1 MNTQHVELKTYKAFY
16 LAVFLLLPLLLVSC
30 AAPAT
35 SPSFG
40 NVEELTFQ
48 SGPFKVV
55 GDLRLPAGSGPFPVV
70 LFVHGDGPADRTGL
84 LGLYVPIMDRML
96 QSGFATFAWDKPG
109 TGESTGELSEPNL
122 RHQRAQIL
130 LDAIEL
136 MKSRPDIDPKKIGVW
151 GASQAGYVVPIA
163 LTQTKD
169 IAFVICVSCP
179 GESGE
184 DQMAFQV
191 MASGLC
197 QDLPKEKTAEMN
209 RLWQELGQNLSYETY
224 PQYVAY
230 RESIADLAE
239 FVPVSLEYWPVIP
252 EEVWQANPIEEE
264 DLWNPVSAIR
274 QVDIPVLAIYGDKD
288 RLGDP
293 LQGAYAYQKALNEAG
308 NPKSRVE
315 VIPDADHIILAAK
328 TGCQD
333 ELQKTIIRTFLWFA
347 ISHGVTSPEQVNAEI
362 AKDPY
367 KPGLLT
373 SIPFAPG
380 YLDMMEDWLK
390 DLYPEGN

>member
-1 MNTQHVELKTYKAFY
+1 MSAKPVGYRKTF
-16 LAVFLLLPLLLVSC
+16 FLLFVLLLTACV
-30 AAPAT
+30 APAT
-35 SPSFG
+35 PPSFG
-40 NVEELTFQ
+40 EVEELTFQ

-55 GDLRLPAGSGPFPVV
+55 GDLRLPAGDGPFPVV

-109 TGESTGELSEPNL
+109 TGESTGELGEPNL
-122 RHQRAQIL
+122 RHKRAQIL

-136 MKSRPDIDPKKIGVW
+136 MKTHPEIDPKRIGVW
-151 GASQAGYVVPIA
+151 GISQAGYVIPIA
-163 LTQTKD
+163 LTQTED

-179 GESGE
+179 GESGY

-197 QDLPKEKTAEMN
+197 QELPKEKIAERD
-209 RLWQELGQNLSYETY
+209 RLWKELDQNISYETY

-230 RESIADLAE
+230 RETIADLAE
-239 FVPVSLEYWPVIP
+239 FVPVSLEYWPVTP
-252 EEVWQANPIEEE
+252 EDVWQANPIEEE
-264 DLWNPVSAIR
+264 DIWNPVSAIR

-288 RLGDP
+288 SLGDP
-293 LQGAYAYQKALNEAG
+293 FQGAYAYQKALSEIG

-315 VIPDADHIILAAK
+315 VIPNADHLLIASK

-333 ELQKTIIRTFLWFA
+333 ELQKTVLRSFLWFA
-347 ISHGVTSPEQVNAEI
+347 ITHGATSPEKINAEI

-367 KPGLLT
+367 EPGLLDF
-373 SIPFAPG
+373 IPFAPG
-380 YLDMMEDWLK
+380 YLDLIEEWLIG
-390 DLYPEGN
+390 LQP